1 MNVNPTIKIE
11 KRINDE
17 IEGIRKVAMT
27 LPKGQRNALIN
38 KCAKLATYGRKAQAI
53 ADAYS
58 TRPVHASYDARTLED
73 IDAQMKAKKAV
84 FDAMLHGAK
93 VDLTMSERFQ
103 LSQMHTAIH
112 QIRRDI
118 DRRHPDLE
126 LCDEWVREA
135 GHRPYKRYWIIRK
148 PAEGGAAV

>member
-1 MNVNPTIKIE
+1 MTPNPTLKIE

-17 IEGIRKVAMT
+17 LDGIRKVAMT
-27 LPKGQRNALIN
+27 LPPKQRNALIN
-38 KCAKLATYGRKAQAI
+38 KCGKISGLGRKAQAI
-53 ADAYS
+53 ADARAS
-58 TRPVHASYDARTLED
+58 RPIHAGYDARTHED

-118 DRRHPDLE
+118 DRRHPNLE
-126 LCDEWVREA
+126 LCDEWVRKE
-135 GHRPYKRYWIIRK
+135 GHRPYKRYWITRK
-148 PAEGGAAV
+148 PGGGAEI